1 MSKRIRR
8 SEQFRIRTSKRAT
21 QTRKQTASSIRDTD
35 SETERLNSLAHM
47 EVCVGFDVGDPFYDV
62 RANRRKAHQ
71 WLAGEF
77 NRLRPGLRRRVV
89 VRLIFHR

>member
-1 MSKRIRR
+1 M
-8 SEQFRIRTSKRAT
+8 
-21 QTRKQTASSIRDTD
+21 
-35 SETERLNSLAHM
+35 
-47 EVCVGFDVGDPFYDV
+47 GFDVGDPFYDV